1 MTVSPHHTP
10 APPIAS
16 GCPVHQGGA
25 GLGALAD
32 LADPALYSDRDPH
45 ATWTELR
52 RRTPVTRH
60 EKDGH
65 PYWSVTRYA
74 DIDRVLRDH
83 ATFTSQRGTLLYLL
97 GRGDPAGGHQMAATD
112 PPRHTSLREP
122 LQRALAVKPTMER
135 REQIRAVVTDL
146 LAPLADGG
154 PYDLAAHANQLPMAV
169 AGVLMGLPKED
180 WGRLVD
186 LTTASVAP
194 EDPRYRD
201 ERGIDRVLNMAHRG
215 LFAYFHEIVHERRT
229 HPGDDLISLLLRMEI
244 DGRPLTAGE
253 VISNCYSLLLGAN
266 VTTAQ
271 VPVSTLA
278 ELMGTPALQDWADR
292 PDLIVSGVDEALR
305 WATPTT
311 HFIRYAT
318 RDVHLGGT
326 RVAAGDA
333 VAVWLPSANRDEDV
347 FRNPFTF
354 HVARRP
360 NKHLAFGIGPHY
372 CVGHTVAKVTLR
384 LFFAE
389 LFSRFTDIVPVGPGK
404 RLYSNT
410 IYGWTEMPITARTRP
425 RARQAAY

>member
-1 MTVSPHHTP
+1 MGP
-10 APPIAS
+10 
-16 GCPVHQGGA
+16 
-25 GLGALAD
+25 LAD

-45 ATWTELR
+45 TLWTGLR
-52 RRTPVTRH
+52 RDDPVARH

-74 DIDRVLRDH
+74 DVDRVLREH

-154 PYDLAAHANQLPMAV
+154 PYDLAAHANRLPMAV
-169 AGVLMGLPKED
+169 AGVLMGLPRED
-180 WGRLVD
+180 WDRLVD

-201 ERGIDRVLNMAHRG
+201 ERGIDRVLNQAHRG
-215 LFAYFHEIVHERRT
+215 LFAYFHEMVHDRRA

-244 DGRPLTAGE
+244 DGRPLSAGE

-278 ELMGTPALQDWADR
+278 ELMGTPGLDAWADR

-305 WATPTT
+305 WSTPTT

-318 RDVHLGGT
+318 HDVTLGGT
-326 RVAAGDA
+326 HVPAGDA

-347 FRNPFTF
+347 FPDPFTF
-354 HVARRP
+354 DPARRP

-389 LFSRFTDIVPVGPGK
+389 LFSRFTDIAPAGPGK

-410 IYGWTEMPITARTRP
+410 IYGWTEMPITARPRP
-425 RARQAAY
+425 RVRPAAY

>member
-1 MTVSPHHTP
+1 MTVSPHAAP
-10 APPIAS
+10 AAPVPP
-16 GCPVHQGGA
+16 GCPAHQDRA
-25 GLGALAD
+25 ALGPLAD

-45 ATWTELR
+45 AVWTELR
-52 RRTPVTRH
+52 RRAPVTRH

-74 DIDRVLRDH
+74 DVDRVLRDH

-135 REQIRAVVTDL
+135 LGQIRAVVTEL
-146 LAPLADGG
+146 LEPLGDGG
-154 PYDLAAHANQLPMAV
+154 PYDLAAHANRLPMAV

-180 WGRLVD
+180 WGRLID

-215 LFAYFHEIVHERRT
+215 LFAYFHEMVHDRRS

-278 ELMGTPALQDWADR
+278 ELMGTEALDRWADR

-311 HFIRYAT
+311 HFVRYVT
-318 RDVHLGGT
+318 RDTVLGGT
-326 RVAAGDA
+326 PLRAGEA
-333 VAVWLPSANRDEDV
+333 VTVWLPSANRDEDV
-347 FRNPFTF
+347 FPDPFVF
-354 HVARRP
+354 DAARRP

-389 LFSRFTDIVPVGPGK
+389 LFSRFTGFAPAGPGK
-404 RLYSNT
+404 RLYSHT
-410 IYGWTEMPITARTRP
+410 IYGWTEMPITARPRTRVRKP
-425 RARQAAY
+425 AY